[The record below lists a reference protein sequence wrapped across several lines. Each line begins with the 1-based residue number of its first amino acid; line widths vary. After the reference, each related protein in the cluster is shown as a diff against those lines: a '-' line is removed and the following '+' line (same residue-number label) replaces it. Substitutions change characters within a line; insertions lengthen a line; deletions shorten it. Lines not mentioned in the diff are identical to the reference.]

1 MNNYTPI
8 PNLTGGRLLLAAF
21 VLAFANF
28 MVVLD
33 MTIANV
39 SVPHIT
45 GSLAV
50 SASQGT
56 WVITSYAVAEAI
68 CVPLTGWLAGRFG
81 TVRIFVVSL
90 FGFTLFSVLC
100 GLSTSLEMLVF
111 CRIGQGLFGGPIMPL
126 SQTLLMR
133 IFPPEKQSQAMGMW
147 AMTTVVGPILGPIL
161 GGTISDNWSW
171 HWIFFINIPVGIG
184 CALAAMRLLKPAET
198 EINKLKID
206 LGGLFLLI
214 LWIGALQLMLD
225 LGHERDWF
233 NNPFIVILAIIALVG
248 LIIFTIWELTE
259 RHPVVN
265 IQIFKYRGF
274 TISVLALAFGFGAFF
289 GSIVMIPQWLQ
300 INLGYTATWAGY
312 LTATMGFGSLLMSP
326 IVAKMATKYDQ
337 RALASFGLCLLGG
350 VTLMRAFWTTEA
362 DFMALAFP
370 QILQGFAVPFFF
382 IPLSNMALASVLPQE
397 MASAAG
403 LMNFLRTMAGA
414 IGASIAVTIWDDH
427 GKVARSEMAG
437 TLHVDEVQNTLLQ
450 RGMSPESAL
459 GYISSLVDKE
469 ASTLSANHVFLI
481 LAMVF
486 IFAGLIIWLCPRPKT
501 GVTGG
506 GHVH

>member
-1 MNNYTPI
+1 MNQQMQMTD
-8 PNLTGGRLLLAAF
+8 LKGGRLILAAL
-21 VLAFANF
+21 VLALANF

-81 TVRIFVVSL
+81 SVRVFVISL
-90 FGFTLFSVLC
+90 FGFTVFSILC

-161 GGTISDNWSW
+161 GGTISDNLSW

-184 CALAAMRLLKPAET
+184 CAIAAMRLLKTAET
-198 EINKLKID
+198 PTQKLKID
-206 LGGLFLLI
+206 RGGLLLLV

-233 NNPFIVILAIIALVG
+233 NHPFIVVLALTAFVG

-265 IQIFKYRGF
+265 ILLFKYRSF

-289 GSIVMIPQWLQ
+289 GSIVLIPQWLQ

-312 LTATMGFGSLLMSP
+312 LTATMGVGSLTMSP
-326 IVAKMATKYDQ
+326 IVAKFATKYDQ
-337 RALASFGLCLLGG
+337 RALASFGLSILGG
-350 VTLMRAFWTTEA
+350 VTLMRAFWTTDA
-362 DFMALAFP
+362 DFMALALP

-382 IPLSNMALASVLPQE
+382 IPLSNMALASVLPQD

-427 GKVARSEMAG
+427 TKVARSEMVSN
-437 TLHVDEVQNTLLQ
+437 LHVTEVQNTLVNH
-450 RGMSPESAL
+450 GMSSEAAL

-469 ASTLSANHVFLI
+469 ALTLSANHVFLV
-481 LAMVF
+481 LAGVF
-486 IFAGLIIWLCPRPKT
+486 IFAALIIWLCPRPKA
-501 GVTGG
+501 GVGG
-506 GHVH
+506 GHAH

>member
-1 MNNYTPI
+1 MNNYAPI

-81 TVRIFVVSL
+81 TVRIFVISL

-184 CALAAMRLLKPAET
+184 CALAAMRLLKSAET
-198 EINKLKID
+198 ATNTLKID
-206 LGGLFLLI
+206 MGGLLLLI

-225 LGHERDWF
+225 LGHEYDWF
-233 NNPFIVILAIIALVG
+233 NHSFIVILAMIALIG
-248 LIIFTIWELTE
+248 LIVFTIWELTE

-300 INLGYTATWAGY
+300 VNLGYTATWAGY

-326 IVAKMATKYDQ
+326 IVAKLATKYDQ

-362 DFMALAFP
+362 DFMSLALP

-427 GKVARSEMAG
+427 SKVARSEMAG
-437 TLHVDEVQNTLLQ
+437 SLHVDEVQNILIQ
-450 RGMSPESAL
+450 RGMSPESSL

-481 LAMVF
+481 LALVF
-486 IFAGLIIWLCPRPKT
+486 IFAALIIWLCPKPKN

-506 GHVH
+506 GHAH

>member
-1 MNNYTPI
+1 MNQQMQMTD
-8 PNLTGGRLLLAAF
+8 LKGGRLILAAL
-21 VLAFANF
+21 VLALANF

-81 TVRIFVVSL
+81 SVRVFVISL
-90 FGFTLFSVLC
+90 FGFTVFSILC

-161 GGTISDNWSW
+161 GGTISDNLSW

-184 CALAAMRLLKPAET
+184 CAIAAMRLLKTAET
-198 EINKLKID
+198 PTQKLKID
-206 LGGLFLLI
+206 RGGLLLLV

-233 NNPFIVILAIIALVG
+233 NNPFIVVLALTAFVG

-265 IQIFKYRGF
+265 ILLFKYRSF

-289 GSIVMIPQWLQ
+289 GSIVLIPQWLQ

-312 LTATMGFGSLLMSP
+312 LTATMGVGSLTMSP
-326 IVAKMATKYDQ
+326 IVAKLATKYDQ
-337 RALASFGLCLLGG
+337 RALASFGLSILGG
-350 VTLMRAFWTTEA
+350 VTLMRAFWTTDA
-362 DFMALAFP
+362 DFMALALP

-382 IPLSNMALASVLPQE
+382 IPLSNMALASVLPQD

-427 GKVARSEMAG
+427 TKVARSEMVSN
-437 TLHVDEVQNTLLQ
+437 LHVTEVQNTLVNN
-450 RGMSPESAL
+450 GMSSEAAL

-469 ASTLSANHVFLI
+469 ALTLSANHVFLV
-481 LAMVF
+481 LAGVF
-486 IFAGLIIWLCPRPKT
+486 IFAALIIWLCPRPKA
-501 GVTGG
+501 GVGG
-506 GHVH
+506 SHVH

>member
-1 MNNYTPI
+1 MNQQMQMTD
-8 PNLTGGRLLLAAF
+8 LKGGRLIIAAL
-21 VLAFANF
+21 VLALANF

-81 TVRIFVVSL
+81 SVRVFVISL
-90 FGFTLFSVLC
+90 FGFTVFSILC

-161 GGTISDNWSW
+161 GGTISDNLSW

-184 CALAAMRLLKPAET
+184 CAIAAMRLLKTAET
-198 EINKLKID
+198 PTQKLKID
-206 LGGLFLLI
+206 RGGLLLLV

-233 NNPFIVILAIIALVG
+233 NHPFIVVLALTAFVG
-248 LIIFTIWELTE
+248 LIVFTIWELTE

-265 IQIFKYRGF
+265 ILLFKYRSF

-289 GSIVMIPQWLQ
+289 GSIVLIPQWLQ

-312 LTATMGFGSLLMSP
+312 LTATMGVGSLTMSP
-326 IVAKMATKYDQ
+326 IVAKLATKYDQ
-337 RALASFGLCLLGG
+337 RALASFGLSILGG
-350 VTLMRAFWTTEA
+350 VTLMRAFWTTDA
-362 DFMALAFP
+362 DFMALALP

-382 IPLSNMALASVLPQE
+382 IPLSNMALASVLPQD

-427 GKVARSEMAG
+427 TKVARSEMVSN
-437 TLHVDEVQNTLLQ
+437 LHVTEVQNTLVNH
-450 RGMSPESAL
+450 GMSSEAAL

-469 ASTLSANHVFLI
+469 ALTLSANHVFLV
-481 LAMVF
+481 LAGVF
-486 IFAGLIIWLCPRPKT
+486 IFAALIIWLCPRPKA
-501 GVTGG
+501 GVGG
-506 GHVH
+506 GHAH

>member
-1 MNNYTPI
+1 MNSYVPYGD
-8 PNLTGGRLLLAAF
+8 LKGGRLMLAAF
-21 VLAFANF
+21 VLALANF

-50 SASQGT
+50 SSSQGT

-81 TVRIFVVSL
+81 GVRVFTLSL
-90 FGFTLFSVLC
+90 IGFTIFSVLC

-126 SQTLLMR
+126 SQMLLMR

-161 GGTISDNWSW
+161 GGTISDNMSW
-171 HWIFFINIPVGIG
+171 HWIFFINIPVGIA
-184 CALAAMRLLKPAET
+184 CAFAAMRLLKPAET
-198 EINKLKID
+198 ATAKLKID
-206 LGGLFLLI
+206 RGGLILLI

-233 NNPFIVILAIIALVG
+233 NSPAIVVLALTAVIGLV
-248 LIIFTIWELTE
+248 IFTIWELTE

-265 IQIFKYRGF
+265 IQIFRYRSF

-289 GSIVMIPQWLQ
+289 GSIVLIPQWLQ
-300 INLGYTATWAGY
+300 MNLSYTATWAGY
-312 LTATMGFGSLLMSP
+312 LTATMGFGSLTMSP
-326 IVAKMATKYDQ
+326 IVAKLSTKHDP
-337 RALASFGLCLLGG
+337 RALASFGLILLGG
-350 VTLMRAFWTTEA
+350 VTLMRAFWTTDA
-362 DFMALAFP
+362 DFMALAWP

-382 IPLSNMALASVLPQE
+382 IPLSNIALGSVLQQE
-397 MASAAG
+397 IASAAG

-414 IGASIAVTIWDDH
+414 IGASIAVTVWDDH
-427 GKVARSEMAG
+427 AKVARSEMVSNLNTA
-437 TLHVDEVQNTLLQ
+437 EVQNNLMQNGFSADSTL
-450 RGMSPESAL
+450 GI
-459 GYISSLVDKE
+459 ISNLVDKE
-469 ASTLSANHVFLI
+469 AITMSANHVFL
-481 LAMVF
+481 LFAMVF
-486 IFAGLIIWLCPRPKT
+486 VFAGLVIWLCPKPK
-501 GVTGG
+501 GDVSGMPS
-506 GHVH
+506 H

>member
-1 MNNYTPI
+1 MNQQMQMTD
-8 PNLTGGRLLLAAF
+8 LKGGRLIIAAL
-21 VLAFANF
+21 VLALANF

-81 TVRIFVVSL
+81 SVRVFVISL
-90 FGFTLFSVLC
+90 FGFTVFSILC

-161 GGTISDNWSW
+161 GGTISDNLSW

-184 CALAAMRLLKPAET
+184 CAIAAMRLLKTAET
-198 EINKLKID
+198 PTQKLKID
-206 LGGLFLLI
+206 RGGLLLLV

-233 NNPFIVILAIIALVG
+233 NHPFIVVLALTAFVG

-265 IQIFKYRGF
+265 ILLFKYRSF

-289 GSIVMIPQWLQ
+289 GSIVLIPQWLQ

-312 LTATMGFGSLLMSP
+312 LTATMGVGSLTMSP
-326 IVAKMATKYDQ
+326 IVAKLATKYDQ
-337 RALASFGLCLLGG
+337 RALASFGLSILGG
-350 VTLMRAFWTTEA
+350 VTLMRAFWTTDA
-362 DFMALAFP
+362 DFMALALP

-382 IPLSNMALASVLPQE
+382 IPLSNMALASVLPQD

-427 GKVARSEMAG
+427 TKVARSEMVSN
-437 TLHVDEVQNTLLQ
+437 LHVTEAQNTLVNH
-450 RGMSPESAL
+450 GMSSEAAL

-469 ASTLSANHVFLI
+469 ALTLSANHVFLV
-481 LAMVF
+481 LAGVF
-486 IFAGLIIWLCPRPKT
+486 IFAALIIWLCPRPKA
-501 GVTGG
+501 GVGG
-506 GHVH
+506 GHAH